1 MSSLSRSIAMSALLG
16 ATVMAGP
23 LSAMAAD
30 STPPA
35 VTQTAPAA
43 AAQHALRETI
53 EQRIASLHDSLGI
66 TAGEEA
72 DWNGVTKVMRE
83 NAVVIEKLVAEK
95 ASKDPAAM
103 TAVDDLVTYERF
115 ARAHVEGLEGLTAS
129 FTTLYKAMP
138 DAQKK
143 VADGV
148 FQNFGREKPAVH
160 S

>member
-16 ATVMAGP
+16 ATIMAGP
-23 LSAMAAD
+23 LTAMAAD

-35 VTQTAPAA
+35 ATQTAPAV
-43 AAQHALRETI
+43 AAQQVPRETI

-148 FQNFGREKPAVH
+148 FQNFRREKPAVH